1 MSPPPANSVPE
12 PNRRLR
18 RLLRILVA
26 SVLGTLLLGVFPLP
40 FDFLGALSLGWVS
53 YLMRVVPRIQFNAE
67 IAFGSLIALS
77 LATFGL
83 HRIMRWWR
91 VAQGS
96 AEKWRAGWTLKITA
110 MLLLLFATSIAATG
124 IVHQVGWLFRAEQL
138 TYNAG
143 RGLLTDAL
151 SNVKQVSLAL
161 RIHADEHEDVFPR
174 SLDELFPKYA
184 TSHRILF
191 VSMDRNEPPERI
203 IYFPGYKDTDSEDA
217 IVLAS
222 PHPSAGMRVIGQIDG
237 AAKIIAESEFQ
248 TQMQR
253 QFGQNPPPVAIRAM
267 RSP

>member
-1 MSPPPANSVPE
+1 MSPPSASSVPE

-91 VAQGS
+91 IAQGS

-110 MLLLLFATSIAATG
+110 I
-124 IVHQVGWLFRAEQL
+124 
-138 TYNAG
+138 
-143 RGLLTDAL
+143 
-151 SNVKQVSLAL
+151 
-161 RIHADEHEDVFPR
+161 
-174 SLDELFPKYA
+174 
-184 TSHRILF
+184 
-191 VSMDRNEPPERI
+191 DR
-203 IYFPGYKDTDSEDA
+203 KS
-217 IVLAS
+217 V
-222 PHPSAGMRVIGQIDG
+222 V
-237 AAKIIAESEFQ
+237 
-248 TQMQR
+248 
-253 QFGQNPPPVAIRAM
+253 
-267 RSP
+267 